1 MQAPGHNPLPHNIN
15 RKKHMPVKDYI
26 VTIGLEVH
34 CQIKTETKMFCRCK
48 AGFGYEPNT
57 NVCPTCLG
65 MPGALPVLNE
75 YAIERTVLTGLML
88 GCSTPPVSRWDRK
101 NYFYADMPKNY
112 QTSQLDL
119 PLCIGGE
126 VPLYSWAF
134 PADAKVASEGPV
146 VRRVKLDH
154 IHLEEDAA
162 KLTHFG
168 TYSLVDYNRGGTPL
182 MEIVSA
188 PDLCSPEEAYA
199 YLKSLQQI
207 LICGGISDAD
217 MEKGQMRCDVNIS
230 LRPHGQK
237 ELGAKIEMKNI
248 NSMSAARRALIY
260 EIRRQADEL
269 DRGIAQVQSTRR
281 WDDAAGESIVMRTKE
296 NAHDYRYHP
305 CPDLIPVHTTPI
317 VEKVKGELPE
327 LPDAH
332 RNRLVSQYKL
342 PEADADTL
350 VGDTALCAY
359 FEAAAAG
366 SPTPKK
372 VANWVINN
380 LTSVLTEKEI
390 GIADCP
396 VSPEQLAGLVQV
408 IERGI
413 CSNNQGRDVLA
424 VLWEKPGVSAADAA
438 ASLGFKKTD
447 SGALEAAVDK
457 VLAENADMVALVKGG
472 NTKLLNALTGKVMKS
487 SNPKPNPKL
496 VTELLTAKLG
506 L

>member
-1 MQAPGHNPLPHNIN
+1 
-15 RKKHMPVKDYI
+15 MPVSDYL

-34 CQIKTETKMFCRCK
+34 CQVKTATKMFCSCK

-75 YAIERTVLTGLML
+75 YAIERTILAGMML
-88 GCSTPPVSRWDRK
+88 GCSISPISKWDRK

-119 PLCIGGE
+119 PLCVGGE

-134 PADAKVASEGPV
+134 PAGSRVDASEAV

-168 TYSLVDYNRGGTPL
+168 NYSLVDYNRGGTPL

-188 PDLCSPEEAYA
+188 PDLTTPDEAYA

-207 LICGGISDAD
+207 MVCADISDAD
-217 MEKGQMRCDVNIS
+217 MEKGQMRCDVNVS
-230 LRPHGQK
+230 LRPIGQK

-281 WDDAAGESIVMRTKE
+281 WDDALGESIVMRTKE
-296 NAHDYRYHP
+296 NAHDYRYHT
-305 CPDLIPVHTTPI
+305 CPDLIPVHTAPLAERARRC
-317 VEKVKGELPE
+317 VPE
-327 LPDAH
+327 LPDAL
-332 RNRLVSQYKL
+332 RERLMSVHGL
-342 PEADADTL
+342 PVADANTL
-350 VGDTALCAY
+350 VADAELRKY
-359 FEAAAAG
+359 FEGMVEAG
-366 SPTPKK
+366 APARKA
-372 VANWVINN
+372 ANWVINI
-380 LTSVLTEKEI
+380 LVSQLADKAVAV
-390 GIADCP
+390 GDCP
-396 VSPEQLAGLVQV
+396 VTPSALAGLVAIVEEGVVSTSQAREV
-408 IERGI
+408 L
-413 CSNNQGRDVLA
+413 DVL
-424 VLWEKPGVSAADAA
+424 WQQPGTDAAAAA
-438 ASLGFKKTD
+438 ASLGYKKAD
-447 SGALEAAVDK
+447 SGALEGLVDA
-457 VLAENADMVALVKGG
+457 VLAENAELADMVRGG
-472 NTKLLNALTGKVMKS
+472 NTKLLNALTGKVMKAA
-487 SNPKPNPKL
+487 NPKPNPKL
-496 VTELLTAKLG
+496 VTELLTARLG
-506 L
+506 LS

>member
-1 MQAPGHNPLPHNIN
+1 
-15 RKKHMPVKDYI
+15 MPVSDYL

-34 CQIKTETKMFCRCK
+34 CQIKTATKMFCSCK

-75 YAIERTVLTGLML
+75 YAIERTVLTGMML
-88 GCSTPPVSRWDRK
+88 GCSTPPVSKWDRK

-134 PADAKVASEGPV
+134 PADVKVVAEGAI

-168 TYSLVDYNRGGTPL
+168 SYSLVDYNRGGTPL

-188 PDLCSPEEAYA
+188 PDLTSPEETYA

-217 MEKGQMRCDVNIS
+217 MEKGQMRCDVNVS
-230 LRPHGQK
+230 LRPRGQK

-260 EIRRQADEL
+260 EISRQAEEL
-269 DRGIAQVQSTRR
+269 DRGVAQVQSTRR
-281 WDDAAGESIVMRTKE
+281 WDDALGESIVMRTKE
-296 NAHDYRYHP
+296 NAHDYRYHT
-305 CPDLIPVHTTPI
+305 CPDLIPIHTAPI
-317 VEKVKGELPE
+317 VEKVKGEMPE
-327 LPDAH
+327 LPDA
-332 RNRLVSQYKL
+332 RQKRLMEQYGL
-342 PEADADTL
+342 PEADANTL
-350 VGDTALCAY
+350 VGDAPLCAY

-366 SPTPKK
+366 ASAPRK

-380 LTSVLTEKEI
+380 LTSVLAEKELQVEE
-390 GIADCP
+390 CP
-396 VSPEQLAGLVQV
+396 VPPATLAGLVDI
-408 IERGI
+408 IEEGI
-413 CSNNQGRDVLA
+413 VSNNQAREVLA
-424 VLWEKPGVSAADAA
+424 VLWEHPGMEAASAA
-438 ASLGFKKTD
+438 ASLGYKKSDT
-447 SGALEAAVDK
+447 GALEALVDK
-457 VLAENADMVALVKGG
+457 VIADNPDKVALVKGG
-472 NTKLLNALTGKVMKS
+472 NIKLINALTGQVMKN

-496 VTELLTAKLG
+496 VTEILTARLG

>member
-1 MQAPGHNPLPHNIN
+1 
-15 RKKHMPVKDYI
+15 MPISDYL

-34 CQIKTETKMFCRCK
+34 CQIKTATKMFCSCK

-75 YAIERTVLTGLML
+75 YAIERTILAGLVL
-88 GCSTPPVSRWDRK
+88 GCSISPVSKWDRK

-119 PLCIGGE
+119 PLCVGGE

-134 PADAKVASEGPV
+134 PAGSAEGKVGEEAAV

-168 TYSLVDYNRGGTPL
+168 NYSLVDYNRGGTPL

-188 PDLCSPEEAYA
+188 PDLTTPDEAYA

-207 LICGGISDAD
+207 MVCTGISDAD

-230 LRPHGQK
+230 LRPKGQV

-260 EIRRQADEL
+260 EIRRQAEEL
-269 DRGIAQVQSTRR
+269 DMGIAQVQSTRR
-281 WDDAAGESIVMRTKE
+281 WDDTLGESIVMCTKE
-296 NAHDYRYHP
+296 NAHDYRYHT
-305 CPDLIPVHTTPI
+305 CPDLIPVHTAALT
-317 VEKVKGELPE
+317 ERARLCMPE
-327 LPDAH
+327 LPDA
-332 RNRLVSQYKL
+332 RQQRLIANYGL
-342 PEADADTL
+342 PVADANTL
-350 VGDTALCAY
+350 VGDTALCAF
-359 FEAAAAG
+359 FEEMVTAG
-366 SPTPKK
+366 APARKA
-372 VANWVINN
+372 ANWVINN
-380 LTSVLTEKEI
+380 LVAMLTEKEVEL
-390 GIADCP
+390 ADCP
-396 VSPEQLAGLVQV
+396 VTPQALAGLV
-408 IERGI
+408 GI
-413 CSNNQGRDVLA
+413 VEEGIVSNNQAREVLEE
-424 VLWEKPGVSAADAA
+424 LWSNPVQSAADAA
-438 ASLGFKKTD
+438 AKLGYKKTD
-447 SGALEAAVDK
+447 TGALEGVVDT
-457 VLAENADMVALVKGG
+457 VLAENPDVGALVKGG
-472 NTKLLNALTGKVMKS
+472 NMKLINALTGKVMKA

-496 VTELLTAKLG
+496 VTELLLSRLG
-506 L
+506 LS

>member
-1 MQAPGHNPLPHNIN
+1 MAIS
-15 RKKHMPVKDYI
+15 DYL

-34 CQIKTETKMFCRCK
+34 CQIKTRTKMFCSCK

-75 YAIERTVLTGLML
+75 YAIERTILTGMML
-88 GCSTPPVSRWDRK
+88 GCTTPPVSRWDRK

-126 VPLYSWAF
+126 VPLYAWAF
-134 PADAKVASEGPV
+134 PPDCKVQAEGAV

-162 KLTHFG
+162 KLTHYNG
-168 TYSLVDYNRGGTPL
+168 YSLVDYNRGGTPL

-188 PDLCSPEEAYA
+188 PDLTSPDETYA

-217 MEKGQMRCDVNIS
+217 MEKGQMRCDVNVS
-230 LRPHGQK
+230 LRPKGQV
-237 ELGAKIEMKNI
+237 ELGQRTEMKNI

-260 EIRRQADEL
+260 EIARQAEEL
-269 DRGIAQVQSTRR
+269 DMGIPQEQSTRR
-281 WDDAAGESIVMRTKE
+281 WDDALGESIVMRTKE

-305 CPDLIPVHTTPI
+305 CPDLVPVHTAPL
-317 VEKVKGELPE
+317 VARVQGELPE
-327 LPDAH
+327 LPDA
-332 RNRLVSQYKL
+332 RQQRLIADYGLV
-342 PEADADTL
+342 EADANTFVAD
-350 VGDTALCAY
+350 ARLCAY
-359 FEAAAAG
+359 FEEAAAASD
-366 SPTPKK
+366 SPRK
-372 VANWVINN
+372 VANWIINN
-380 LTSVLTEKEI
+380 LSSILTEKEM
-390 GIADCP
+390 GIEECP
-396 VSPEQLAGLVQV
+396 VRPAALAALV
-408 IERGI
+408 GI
-413 CSNNQGRDVLA
+413 INEGIVSTNQAREVLA
-424 VLWEKPGVSAADAA
+424 VLWEKPEMDAATAA
-438 ASLGFKKTD
+438 ASLGYRKSD
-447 SGALEAAVDK
+447 SGALEALVDK
-457 VLAENADMVALVKGG
+457 VLAENPDKVALVKGG
-472 NTKLLNALTGKVMKS
+472 NMKLVNALTGQVMKN

-496 VTELLTAKLG
+496 VTEIILARLG

>member
-1 MQAPGHNPLPHNIN
+1 MAIS
-15 RKKHMPVKDYI
+15 DYL

-34 CQIKTETKMFCRCK
+34 CQIKTRTKMFCSCK

-75 YAIERTVLTGLML
+75 YAIERTILTGMML
-88 GCSTPPVSRWDRK
+88 GCSTSPVSRWDRK

-126 VPLYSWAF
+126 VPLYAWNF
-134 PADAKVASEGPV
+134 PPDCKVQAEGAV

-162 KLTHFG
+162 KLTHYNG
-168 TYSLVDYNRGGTPL
+168 YSLVDYNRGGTPL

-188 PDLCSPEEAYA
+188 PDLTSPDETYA

-217 MEKGQMRCDVNIS
+217 MEKGQMRCDVNVS
-230 LRPHGQK
+230 LRPKGQK
-237 ELGAKIEMKNI
+237 ELGQRTEMKNI

-260 EIRRQADEL
+260 EIARQAEEL
-269 DRGIAQVQSTRR
+269 DMGIPQEQSTRR
-281 WDDAAGESIVMRTKE
+281 WDDERGESIVMRTKE

-305 CPDLIPVHTTPI
+305 CPDLVPVHTAPL
-317 VEKVKGELPE
+317 VERVKDEMPE
-327 LPDAH
+327 LPDA
-332 RNRLVSQYKL
+332 RQQRLISQYGL
-342 PEADADTL
+342 NEADANTFVAD
-350 VGDTALCAY
+350 ARLCAW
-359 FEAAAAG
+359 FEESAAASDA
-366 SPTPKK
+366 PRK
-372 VANWVINN
+372 VANWMINN
-380 LTSVLTEKEI
+380 LSSILAEKEME
-390 GIADCP
+390 IADCP
-396 VSPEQLAGLVQV
+396 VSPAGLAALV
-408 IERGI
+408 GI
-413 CSNNQGRDVLA
+413 INEGIVSTNQAREVLA
-424 VLWEKPGVSAADAA
+424 VMWEKPEMDASAAA
-438 ASLGFKKTD
+438 ASLGYKKSD
-447 SGALEAAVDK
+447 SGALEALVDK
-457 VLAENADMVALVKGG
+457 IIAENPDKVALVKGG
-472 NTKLLNALTGKVMKS
+472 NMKLINALTGQVMKN

-496 VTELLTAKLG
+496 VTEILMAKLG

>member
-1 MQAPGHNPLPHNIN
+1 
-15 RKKHMPVKDYI
+15 MPVSDYL

-34 CQIKTETKMFCRCK
+34 CQIKTATKMFCSCK

-88 GCSTPPVSRWDRK
+88 GCSTPELSKWDRK

-134 PADAKVASEGPV
+134 PPDCKVKSDGAV
-146 VRRVKLDH
+146 VRTVKLDH

-162 KLTHFG
+162 KLTHYG
-168 TYSLVDYNRGGTPL
+168 NYSLVDYNRGGTPL

-188 PDLCSPEEAYA
+188 PDLTSPDETYA

-217 MEKGQMRCDVNIS
+217 MEKGQMRCDVNVS
-230 LRPHGQK
+230 LRPKGQK

-260 EIRRQADEL
+260 EIARQAEEL
-269 DRGIAQVQSTRR
+269 DMGIAQVQSTRR
-281 WDDAAGESIVMRTKE
+281 WDDDLGESIVMRTKE
-296 NAHDYRYHP
+296 NAHDYRYHT
-305 CPDLIPVHTTPI
+305 CPDLIPVHTAPY
-317 VEKVKGELPE
+317 VEKMQQELPE
-327 LPDAH
+327 LPDVR
-332 RNRLVSQYKL
+332 RNRLMNQYGL
-342 PEADADTL
+342 PVADANTMVAD
-350 VGDTALCAY
+350 ARLCAY
-359 FEAAAAG
+359 FEQAATVTKA
-366 SPTPKK
+366 PRK
-372 VANWVINN
+372 VANWLINT
-380 LTSVLTEKEI
+380 LPPVLAEKEI
-390 GIADCP
+390 GIADFP
-396 VSPEQLAGLVQV
+396 VPPATLAGLVDIV
-408 IERGI
+408 EEGI
-413 CSNNQGRDVLA
+413 CSTGQAKEVLA
-424 VLWEKPGVSAADAA
+424 VLWDKPEADAASVA
-438 ASLGFKKTD
+438 ASLGFKKAD
-447 SGALEAAVDK
+447 SGALEAAVDA
-457 VLAENADMVALVKGG
+457 VLAENPDMVAIVKGG
-472 NTKLLNALTGKVMKS
+472 NTKLINALTGKVMKV

-496 VTELLTAKLG
+496 VTELLMSKLG
-506 L
+506 M